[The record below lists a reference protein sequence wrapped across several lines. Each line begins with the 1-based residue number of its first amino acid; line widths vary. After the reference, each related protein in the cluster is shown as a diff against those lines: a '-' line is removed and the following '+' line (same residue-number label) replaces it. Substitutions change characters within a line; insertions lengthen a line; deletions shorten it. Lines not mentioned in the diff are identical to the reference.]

1 MDNRPLSQ
9 IYHDV
14 GEQWADAEA
23 AATIQEDLKSAFV
36 SQKIQE
42 YMTMDPK
49 MALNKAEATVKAS
62 PEWKSYVEKTVAL
75 RKKANYLK
83 VQLTSIKMQ
92 AGEQASEEAN
102 HRAATRL

>member
-1 MDNRPLSQ
+1 MDKPLSQ
-9 IYHDV
+9 IYEEIGREWSDC
-14 GEQWADAEA
+14 EA
-23 AATIQEDLKSAFV
+23 AASIKEDLKSAFL
-36 SQKIQE
+36 SQRIQE
-42 YMTMDPK
+42 YIAMDPK
-49 MALNKAEATVKAS
+49 MAVNKAEAVVKAS
-62 PEWKSYVEKTVAL
+62 PEWQSYIEETVSA